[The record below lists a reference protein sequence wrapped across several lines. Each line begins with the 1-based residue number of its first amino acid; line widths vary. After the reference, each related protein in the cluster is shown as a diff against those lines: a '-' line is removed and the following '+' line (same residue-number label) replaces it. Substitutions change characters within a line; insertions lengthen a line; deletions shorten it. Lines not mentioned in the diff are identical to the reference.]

1 MVYTERF
8 TNTNIGILTIIIKEN
23 EIYFIGKEIAK
34 ILKYS
39 NESVALKQHISEK
52 NKIKIKREDCESFEM
67 EKYIYKDI
75 RDNSEKV
82 LINEDGIF
90 EFIFKIE
97 KGSHKQDRIYN
108 AIKLKEWLSNEV
120 IPYLKEKYNIKEF
133 ECIEVEPINNIKNPK
148 TEVIEDIINWLNIEK
163 EKAKKWDLFVEF
175 MEKIGFT
182 FNENK

>member
-1 MVYTERF
+1 M
-8 TNTNIGILTIIIKEN
+8 G
-23 EIYFIGKEIAK
+23 
-34 ILKYS
+34 
-39 NESVALKQHISEK
+39 SEM
-52 NKIKIKREDCESFEM
+52 C
-67 EKYIYKDI
+67 I
-75 RDNSEKV
+75 RDR
-82 LINEDGIF
+82 
-90 EFIFKIE
+90 FKIE

-148 TEVIEDIINWLNIEK
+148 TEVIEDIINWLNVEK